1 MARLALRSY
10 RGPNGSAHDG
20 HTGKT
25 GRSVVLPAD
34 MVGGV
39 SATRAAN
46 LEVSGEALS
55 TFMKRVDTVLSEL
68 EASAG
73 NPKRVGA
80 QTIRPA
86 SLNSGKQG
94 AFPEADDLY
103 AQYNAVHE
111 KLTSLSR
118 TLHLQIEAIGI
129 AVQGAHRGFDN
140 LEEEQRRRFWAIQTE
155 IKEIR
160 GAKGS
165 EHSGDGTSLKG

>member
-1 MARLALRSY
+1 MLS
-10 RGPNGSAHDG
+10 
-20 HTGKT
+20 
-25 GRSVVLPAD
+25 AD

-68 EASAG
+68 ESSAG

-94 AFPEADDLY
+94 AFPEAEDLY
-103 AQYNAVHE
+103 SQYNAVHE

-140 LEEEQRRRFWAIQTE
+140 LEEEQRRRFYEIQTE
-155 IKEIR
+155 IEDLRDANGGK
-160 GAKGS
+160 
-165 EHSGDGTSLKG
+165 HSGDTEKGTI